1 MSKYIEKI
9 ENMVLPA
16 IPMRGLVI
24 FPNIPTSFEINSKH
38 SVQAMKAA
46 PLYGGNVFLAAV
58 KNPEKKD
65 EKPEM
70 YPVGVV
76 AKIKQSLKLP
86 DGNYRLLVEP
96 SARAEINSIVSENEY
111 IRVSVLAKTVQ
122 LSDNTSVKV
131 QALMTE
137 TSDIFQEY
145 IKLMPKISAEII
157 VRVQAITD
165 PGVLADFIAANVLF
179 RYQDKQEVLEEYD
192 PLHRLEKLN
201 LILERETEVLAMRND
216 LHEKVR
222 AQLGDNQREYFL
234 KEQLKVIQDEL
245 GMNEEDEDGFFSK
258 IESSA
263 FDEDTKK
270 RLYKEASKLN
280 KMPFGSSESSV
291 IRNYLD
297 TILELPT
304 GKYTKDICDVKRAR
318 KVLDEDHNGMEK
330 VKTRILEYI
339 AVKQLS
345 PELKGQIICLI
356 GPPGVGKRPNAVSYP
371 AGIS

>member
-24 FPNIPTSFEINSKH
+24 FPNVPTSFEINSKH

-165 PGVLADFIAANVLF
+165 PGVLADFIASNVLF
-179 RYQDKQEVLEEYD
+179 RYQDKQQVLEEYD
-192 PLHRLEKLN
+192 PLRRLEQLN
-201 LILERETEVLAMRND
+201 LILERETEVLAM
-216 LHEKVR
+216 
-222 AQLGDNQREYFL
+222 
-234 KEQLKVIQDEL
+234 
-245 GMNEEDEDGFFSK
+245 
-258 IESSA
+258 
-263 FDEDTKK
+263 
-270 RLYKEASKLN
+270 
-280 KMPFGSSESSV
+280 
-291 IRNYLD
+291 
-297 TILELPT
+297 
-304 GKYTKDICDVKRAR
+304 
-318 KVLDEDHNGMEK
+318 
-330 VKTRILEYI
+330 
-339 AVKQLS
+339 
-345 PELKGQIICLI
+345 
-356 GPPGVGKRPNAVSYP
+356 
-371 AGIS
+371 